1 MVEEIIT
8 ELSRFRAPY
17 VIARNSTFTYK
28 GKAVDVKQVGREL
41 GVRYV
46 VEGSIRKAGDRVRV
60 TAQLIDAAT
69 GNHLW
74 AERYDRTL
82 EDVFA
87 VQEEVTRSIV
97 AAVAPEAELAEI
109 ARVRRAS
116 PNNDAAQLSWRAQG
130 LLNDAL
136 SKGQPSLMLEAIAT
150 AQQAIAAD
158 PASLSAHWVLAW
170 AHNLCHLLRW
180 GPEPEKALD
189 AAWSAVERM
198 RGIDASGLPDA
209 DPVRHYAGH
218 ARRTGERHRR
228 FAPGARRQSEFR
240 HHAGD
245 AGLG

>member
-1 MVEEIIT
+1 
-8 ELSRFRAPY
+8 LL

-69 GNHLW
+69 SNHLW

-97 AAVAPEAELAEI
+97 AAVAPQVELAEVAT
-109 ARVRRAS
+109 ARRPS
-116 PNNDAAQLSWRAQG
+116 PNDDAVKLSWRAQG
-130 LLNDAL
+130 LSSDAML
-136 SKGQPSLMLEAIAT
+136 KGQPSLMLEAIAT

-158 PASLSAHWVLAW
+158 PALLSAQGVLAFSH
-170 AHNLCHLLRW
+170 AMCHLWRW
-180 GPEPEKALD
+180 GPKPEKALD

-198 RGIDASGLPDA
+198 LGIDALDYRTLTNCGVTRVMRGNRSAASLIC
-209 DPVRHYAGH
+209 AGH
-218 ARRTGERHRR
+218 STAIRMPPSR
-228 FAPGARRQSEFR
+228 
-240 HHAGD
+240 
-245 AGLG
+245 